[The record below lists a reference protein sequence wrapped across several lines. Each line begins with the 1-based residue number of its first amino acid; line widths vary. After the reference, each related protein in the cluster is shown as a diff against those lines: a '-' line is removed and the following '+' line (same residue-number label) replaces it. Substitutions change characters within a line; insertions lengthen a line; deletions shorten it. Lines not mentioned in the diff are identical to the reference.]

1 MKSISRSTLSIV
13 ITAVMCLLPGVLVL
27 VSLPALAD
35 AGADAVL
42 AGISAAGTAGLLGSA
57 GVYLG
62 YAVTGVGAASLLLQG
77 IALITGITPSTR
89 DDEYVNGAFRAVVKV
104 QRWLDRLAF
113 NPSSDKARRQ

>member
-1 MKSISRSTLSIV
+1 MGSVSRSTLSIV
-13 ITAVMCLLPGVLVL
+13 ITAVMCLLPGVLAL

-89 DDEYVNGAFRAVVKV
+89 DDEYVNKAQSAVVKV

-113 NPSSDKARRQ
+113 NPSADKARRR